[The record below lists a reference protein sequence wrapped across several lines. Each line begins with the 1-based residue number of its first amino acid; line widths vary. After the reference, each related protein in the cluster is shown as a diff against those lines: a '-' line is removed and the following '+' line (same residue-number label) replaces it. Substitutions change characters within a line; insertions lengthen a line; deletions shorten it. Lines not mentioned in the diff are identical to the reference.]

1 MNSALSK
8 NGWKHNLETQILIWK
23 YHHELGNT
31 TFSWERNSLNWKHK
45 IILAN
50 TKMVFPN

>member
-31 TFSWERNSLNWKHK
+31 TFSWKHK
-45 IILAN
+45 IIHGN
-50 TKMVFPN
+50 IKMVFPN